1 MNKPL
6 SHSDGLEKIYQLR
19 IVYELEIEC
28 VCLNSNF
35 FDISSYFPKA
45 QTMLNNYPDQVVLKE
60 SEDHIKECPY
70 YELSVFCNN
79 SDLENF
85 TKILTEL
92 NISID
97 LVHENK
103 DMHSPYRKN

>member
-1 MNKPL
+1 MNNLL
-6 SHSDGLEKIYQLR
+6 SHSDGLEKTYQLR
-19 IVYELEIEC
+19 SVYELEIEC

-35 FDISSYFPKA
+35 FDISSYLPKA

-60 SEDHIKECPY
+60 SEDHSEECPY

-79 SDLENF
+79 SDLEKF
-85 TKILTEL
+85 TKILTDL
-92 NISID
+92 NFSID

-103 DMHSPYRKN
+103 DMYSPYGKN